1 MVVVF
6 ELQKVMKQ
14 AHTETTT
21 PLLENLEKLLDK
33 AKKLDIP
40 NEELQEAEEIFK
52 KLQTEI
58 NQVWQINPQI
68 NLFLTV
74 RTNGWLASKNK
85 LNCQLP
91 MKRFALFLVA
101 CQVFFTQDQ
110 GHLKQGRALPMSSL
124 C

>member
-14 AHTETTT
+14 THTKTTT

-74 RTNGWLASKNK
+74 RTNGWLAQWFSN
-85 LNCQLP
+85 
-91 MKRFALFLVA
+91 FLRCDAFKKA
-101 CQVFFTQDQ
+101 CET
-110 GHLKQGRALPMSSL
+110 LRRTKQHPTV
-124 C
+124 